1 MIAYILRRL
10 CLIVPTLLAILIVNF
25 IIVQTVPGGPVDQ
38 AVARLN
44 GIGGGNGVFGSSG
57 EADGGKGSSAAV
69 NDGAYSSNGVA
80 PALMAEIRKRYG
92 FDKPPLAR
100 LVSMIGSYARFDFGN
115 SFYLGERVIDL
126 IREKLPVSLS
136 LGLWSTLLTYLIAV
150 PLGIRKALRHGS
162 RFDVWTSTGVVVAYA
177 VPTFLFAV
185 MLITLFAGGL
195 GINVFPLRGLVSDN
209 FAQMTPFHK
218 VLDYFWHLALPVLSL
233 SVGTL
238 ATTAIMTKNAF
249 LDEISRQYVV
259 TARAKGMTER
269 RILYRH
275 VFRNAI
281 LLLVSGIPQVF
292 TSVFLGGALLI
303 EVLFSLDG
311 FGRMSYEAAMSRD
324 YPVVFGSLYI
334 FTLAGMVIKLL
345 GDLLYMLVDPRIDLS
360 ARTS

>member
-1 MIAYILRRL
+1 MIVYILRRL

-25 IIVQTVPGGPVDQ
+25 IIVQSVPGGPVEQ

-44 GIGGGNGVFGSSG
+44 GIGGGNGVFASSG
-57 EADGGKGSSAAV
+57 DASGGKAGGIAT
-69 NDGAYSSNGVA
+69 SNGVD
-80 PALMAEIRKRYG
+80 PALMGEIRQRYG

-100 LVSMIGSYARFDFGN
+100 LMSMIGAYAHFNFGK
-115 SFYLGERVIDL
+115 SFYLGESVIDL
-126 IREKLPVSLS
+126 IRQKLPVSLS

-162 RFDVWTSTGVVVAYA
+162 RFDVWTSTGIVVAYA

-185 MLITLFAGGL
+185 ILITLFAGGL

-209 FAQMTPFHK
+209 FAQMTPLQK
-218 VLDYFWHLALPVLSL
+218 VMDYFWHLALPVLSL
-233 SVGTL
+233 SLGTL
-238 ATTAIMTKNAF
+238 ASTAIMTKNAF
-249 LDEISRQYVV
+249 LNEIARQYVV
-259 TARAKGMTER
+259 TARAKGLTER

-281 LLLVSGIPQVF
+281 LLLVSGIPQTF
-292 TSVFLGGALLI
+292 ASVFLGGALLI

-334 FTLAGMVIKLL
+334 FTLAGMLIKLL
-345 GDLLYMLVDPRIDLS
+345 GDLLYMLIDPRIDLS
-360 ARTS
+360 AKAS

>member
-10 CLIVPTLLAILIVNF
+10 CLIVPTLLAILVVNF
-25 IIVQTVPGGPVDQ
+25 IIVQTVPGGPVEQ

-44 GIGGGNGVFGSSG
+44 GIAGGNGVL
-57 EADGGKGSSAAV
+57 GSSAAPG
-69 NDGAYSSNGVA
+69 DSGGSAGGAYSSNGVD
-80 PALMAEIRKRYG
+80 PALMAQIRKRYG

-100 LVSMIGSYARFDFGN
+100 LGSMIVSYAHFDFGT

-162 RFDVWTSTGVVVAYA
+162 RFDVWTSTGIVVAYA

-209 FAQMTPFHK
+209 FAQMTPWHAL
-218 VLDYFWHLALPVLSL
+218 LDYGWHLVLPVVSLSL
-233 SVGTL
+233 GTL
-238 ATTAIMTKNAF
+238 AATAIMTKNAF
-249 LDEISRQYVV
+249 LNEISRQYVV
-259 TARAKGMTER
+259 TARAKGLTER

-281 LLLVSGIPQVF
+281 LLLVSGIPQTF

-324 YPVVFGSLYI
+324 YPVVFGSLFI
-334 FTLAGMVIKLL
+334 FTLAGMLIKLI

-360 ARTS
+360 ARAS